1 MTDAKG
7 TLHNHTVTADL
18 LRPEAWSLQ
27 LARRKDMV
35 SPSWHRLFAVSTASR
50 LPLLTAI
57 RSFDNTSAFFFDQKL
72 LLVGEAFSLIRPHMG
87 ASCSIPAL
95 QALTLVEVL
104 KGEKTWNEVEK
115 EVVAY
120 STKQATVS
128 EATGVFGMTGKWK
141 F

>member
-7 TLHNHTVTADL
+7 ALHNYTVTADL
-18 LRPEAWSLQ
+18 LRPEAWRLQ
-27 LARRKDMV
+27 LARRKDTV
-35 SPSWHRLFAVSTASR
+35 SSLWHRLFAISTVSR

-57 RSFDNTSAFFFDQKL
+57 RSFDNTSASFFDRKL

-95 QALTLVEVL
+95 QALTLVDVL

-115 EVVAY
+115 EVVSY